1 MVKLTV
7 ELNEETA
14 QRLAEAAERAQMPA
28 GDWVAALIRTR
39 VCGEWPQSVR
49 ELAGS
54 MPDFPE
60 AAELRQTLQI
70 STYVHRLQ
78 M

>member
-1 MVKLTV
+1 MVKLTI
-7 ELNEETA
+7 ELDEETA
-14 QRLAEAAERAQMPA
+14 QRLADAAGRAQMPA
-28 GDWVAALIRTR
+28 GDWVAALIPSR

-60 AAELRQTLQI
+60 AEELRQTLQI
-70 STYVHRLQ
+70 SADVHRLQ